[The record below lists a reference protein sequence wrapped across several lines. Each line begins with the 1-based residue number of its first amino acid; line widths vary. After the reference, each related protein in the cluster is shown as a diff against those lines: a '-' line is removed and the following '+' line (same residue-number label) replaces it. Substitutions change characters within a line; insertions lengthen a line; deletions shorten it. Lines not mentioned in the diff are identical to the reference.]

1 MKKRLLTLLA
11 AAAISLSAVPF
22 GVYAEEPLQ
31 DTEITSEAPA
41 ESTKAEWKISD
52 GQLYYV
58 KLNGETSFTVPD
70 EVTVISSLVFNGCTG
85 LVSVTFPDGLK
96 TISKNAF
103 CGCTSLEE
111 VAFPE
116 GLEKIDNAFAG
127 CSALKKAVIPESVT
141 EITGFTDCS
150 DLIIYGK
157 SNSYAAVYAQKNNIK
172 FETIDADAPIADIA
186 DSIILSPDKDE
197 LWSFPENYAEDTFT
211 VPDGV
216 KVIKQKAFENCDI
229 EKVILPESLEK
240 IEDNAFKNCS
250 LKALIL
256 PEGLRIIGKDAFAGN
271 KEIKNITIPESV
283 IKINQPFTGCSALE
297 EITFK
302 RADTK
307 LFENYLDPIGVDEDE
322 TLYVGLLGEDA
333 EADNYRCKVYVPDAA
348 YCQYANVFY
357 TEQFVDVI
365 PESMREHNI
374 LTGDV
379 NGDNDVSIADAVKLQ
394 NYLVGKEKDILWFNS
409 DLIASNQA
417 TEYKEVNINAFD
429 FIELKKMIINNSSV

>member
-1 MKKRLLTLLA
+1 MTLLPKRGDIYVA
-11 AAAISLSAVPF
+11 DLGQGVGSEQANERPVVIVQNNKGNAYADTTIIVPITSRMKNDIPNHVIIHYGILKKYIGCVLTEQVRTISIYRLKKYLGTLNEKDIRKIDKALKISLELNKRKEGGNMKIKEVSLDTAVKNFFKDDEKNGLQKRKGQIEMSREISQAIVDNKSLAVEAEVGIGKSIAYLVPIILQFFRERRQMIIATSTITLQDQLERDIERILDTF
-22 GVYAEEPLQ
+22 GVRADVEVAKGMKNFVCLKRFQ
-31 DTEITSEAPA
+31 RFIRDN
-41 ESTKAEWKISD
+41 D
-52 GQLYYV
+52 GYIKMYDRA
-58 KLNGETSFTVPD
+58 KNGEQD
-70 EVTVISSLVFNGCTG
+70 R
-85 LVSVTFPDGLK
+85 
-96 TISKNAF
+96 
-103 CGCTSLEE
+103 
-111 VAFPE
+111 
-116 GLEKIDNAFAG
+116 
-127 CSALKKAVIPESVT
+127 
-141 EITGFTDCS
+141 S
-150 DLIIYGK
+150 D
-157 SNSYAAVYAQKNNIK
+157 
-172 FETIDADAPIADIA
+172 
-186 DSIILSPDKDE
+186 
-197 LWSFPENYAEDTFT
+197 
-211 VPDGV
+211 
-216 KVIKQKAFENCDI
+216 
-229 EKVILPESLEK
+229 
-240 IEDNAFKNCS
+240 
-250 LKALIL
+250 
-256 PEGLRIIGKDAFAGN
+256 

-283 IKINQPFTGCSALE
+283 IKINKPFTGCSALE